1 MGKVQSNKTQ
11 MTSTHR
17 RGVTASPVWD
27 NIYMFNFTTIYKKM
41 TQIEKTNG

>member
-17 RGVTASPVWD
+17 RGVTASPAWD
-27 NIYMFNFTTIYKKM
+27 THNMFNL
-41 TQIEKTNG
+41 NNDL